1 MVSGAQQRA
10 VGSFRRRQA
19 EAGMMWFEVAAL
31 RRDKELIRRVAKR
44 LAEAGPAAEEARAKL
59 QRALDEAQPR
69 RGGIWLA
76 LRGSP
81 LVGADLNFGRD
92 QSSGC
97 DGTL

>member
-1 MVSGAQQRA
+1 MASRAQQRA

-19 EAGMMWFEVAAL
+19 EAGITRFEVAAL

-44 LAEAGPAAEEARAKL
+44 LAEAGPEAEAVRTQL
-59 QRALDEAQPR
+59 QQAIDDAQPR

-81 LVGADLNFGRD
+81 LVGAELDFGRD
-92 QSSGC
+92 QGPGR
-97 DGTL
+97 DAML